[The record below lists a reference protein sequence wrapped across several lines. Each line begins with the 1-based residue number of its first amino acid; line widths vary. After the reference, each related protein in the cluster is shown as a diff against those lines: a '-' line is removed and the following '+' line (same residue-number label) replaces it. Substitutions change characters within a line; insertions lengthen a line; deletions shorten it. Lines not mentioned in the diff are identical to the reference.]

1 MTDTLSVFSDAS
13 ETAARTTPSASAAP
27 RVARFP
33 RLEDLSPSEAKSSRW
48 RQASPWQRRA
58 TRLLVPVLII
68 AAWQFV
74 SEVGLV
80 SDYVLPAPTA
90 IIAAFQELIVTG
102 ELQRAIV
109 TSSARA
115 ISGLVIG
122 GTIGLVL
129 GLFAGLWKLGDDVF
143 DGPMQMLRMVPS
155 IALIPLFIVWFGI
168 NESAKIALIITA
180 TAFPIYLN
188 TYAGVRGVDNKLIEA
203 GIIFGLDHRKLA
215 RRIILPTALPS
226 ILVGL
231 RYAAGSS
238 LLALVAAEQINARS
252 GIGYILTIAN
262 QNQRVD
268 IIMAGIIVY
277 ALLGLALAAFM
288 SFVERVSLPWR
299 TDIVLG

>member
-1 MTDTLSVFSDAS
+1 MTDALATLAEGAS
-13 ETAARTTPSASAAP
+13 
-27 RVARFP
+27 VARSRAP
-33 RLEDLSPSEAKSSRW
+33 AGGRISRSPQLQDLSPGEARSTRW

-58 TRLLVPVLII
+58 TRLLVPVLIL

-74 SEVGLV
+74 SEAGLV
-80 SDYVLPAPTA
+80 STYVLPPPTA
-90 IIAAFQELIVTG
+90 ILAAFHELIVTG
-102 ELQRAIV
+102 ELQSAIV

-115 ISGLVIG
+115 LSGLVIG
-122 GTIGLVL
+122 GSLGLAL

-168 NESAKIALIITA
+168 NETAKIALIITA

-188 TYAGVRGVDNKLIEA
+188 TYAGVRGIDNKLIEA
-203 GIIFGLDHRKLA
+203 GIIFGLDHKKLA

-231 RYAAGSS
+231 RYSAGSS

-268 IIMAGIIVY
+268 IIIAGIIVY

-288 SFVERVSLPWR
+288 TFVERLFLPWR